1 MNWGQKPSSILDAH
15 ASKLRI
21 LRQKA
26 NIKIRKIL
34 TASFI
39 ASMIVTVGPAI
50 DLVTA
55 PAANAAGSGISFY
68 FKNESGATTAIT
80 RNEFTSGCGSTTAAI
95 NFSWVGSGP
104 SGCNT
109 DGFTTFGTGFINPF
123 VTSNTTYNFC
133 VQADDGSYV
142 TIGGSV
148 VINNWVDQ
156 GAQTGQSCNSTGDFT
171 FAANTS
177 YAIKVWQH
185 ENGGGADLRLLWK
198 KSTDSTYVIIPTE
211 NLATSESLLKPSI
224 SVASS
229 ISDYDYGNN
238 TYNYGVGG
246 SGGTGTLTYSL
257 VSGTLP
263 SILQLDTVNGAIK
276 YNPSGTPNPGQVTT
290 GLQVRVTDA
299 RGMWANSN
307 AFSVTQIKATQSTD
321 VTFTPSSI
329 VYPNATVTVSGG
341 NGTGAYSLEVV
352 SAGTAGCS
360 VSGLVI
366 TATTVGTCTV
376 RGNRAT
382 DTNYFAKTGSTATV
396 TFTQRAGII
405 VKANPIN
412 IKFGQTVTPSVTLS
426 NFGGSDSA
434 TASSVTYRYAGI
446 NGTSYTSSTTAP
458 TALGTYSITPS
469 AATLTFSTGSA
480 GGYSS
485 TTYQSDTLTISA
497 TVPGAPTSV
506 VATGTSG
513 VSASISFTA
522 PASNGGTS
530 ITSYRVYNTTD
541 NVVATGTSSPITVT
555 GLTVGST
562 YTFKINAIT
571 AQGYSDTATASAIT
585 VNRTNLSAP
594 SSITAT
600 APAGAAKSI
609 LVSWS
614 AASNA
619 QGYAINIKSGG
630 STVATIYVSSGTTS
644 KSITTS
650 DYSSLADGTTYT
662 FEVIALGDATQ
673 WETSTAISTTGTTNA
688 TGLGIT
694 FGTATRKSGGFT
706 VPISNYDASFTYDTI
721 TATSGTATFVT
732 GGFISVTGLPLG
744 GSASITISTR
754 KSGFITTTGS
764 GGPFFALE
772 TPTALSLNAKS
783 LTAGRPYKILYSA
796 DASNPNKPTYTS
808 STPSYCTVSGETIT
822 PLAYGTCTITGTLAG
837 YSTFDTATVTSSFN
851 VYFALSNPG
860 FSFFNRSYISAQDSY
875 TWQTNGGVGPYTVT
889 LVSKTTGLAIPGIE
903 IQATYDVT
911 SNIHQTPITI
921 AQYTSAMNDT
931 VTITVTDANG
941 AVLVYDTKLVIY
953 KATPVFTVTPSETL
967 TSVSNPIS
975 FTVTTSSYNV
985 TGSMTLQYTN
995 VGTRTN
1001 MAGCTNIPLVNG
1013 GMTCTWTNAL
1023 VSNSSIYAN
1032 YSGDSNYYSGA
1043 ETTLASSPTIKVNNY
1058 VYANYPQ
1065 LTVNY
1070 GVGGTQLPISVNY
1083 GTGSKSEWT
1092 WEIVRTSDSSTVS
1105 GITMDIETITVAST
1119 VAVGTYNMMVRVTD
1133 SKGVTA
1139 HLPAVV
1145 VVSKG
1150 NVTMTLAIDSTSVT
1164 VGKSTT
1170 IRFTASLPG
1179 VTGTVKLFQG
1189 STTTVVQGCDSVTLV
1204 NSEGTCLATSLSAYG
1219 PTIIYYQYF
1228 GDSNFNARV
1237 SISSLQSIQ
1246 FFPRTS
1252 LSYSSTSTNYGTAAN
1267 FVGTYTT
1274 RGGGAANTWV
1284 WSIVKTS
1291 DSATVSGITISGET
1305 ITVSNTVPAGT
1316 YAMTI
1321 TTIDGLGDTTYK
1333 SVTITVNQLTGLTP
1347 TFGAVTRTANGYT
1360 TTISNYSADYNFQ
1373 LTISAG
1379 SVETGTASGSSLPIT
1394 VTGLSDS
1401 QSATIT
1407 VTTSRLNY
1415 TSPSATVSGASLGA
1429 GLTPIF
1435 GTPTKIAGGFTV
1447 SISNYSASYTWTES
1461 VTAGTVTAGTPSGSN
1476 RTYTI
1481 SGLTPGQ
1488 SATLSVSDTS
1498 TTTKLVTSTVSG
1510 VSLASQAAVT
1520 LTKTSGTYPGE
1531 TLTATGGTGTGALT
1545 YSLSGPSTVSV
1556 SGTQIA
1562 KSALSGSYSIYSP
1575 DGSTLYTLSSG
1586 SPTSTLSRFDI
1597 ASSTFLSNYLV
1608 PASSNQFAMAPDGSY
1623 VLVVSTTSVTKVTLS
1638 TGETTTLVSSGITY
1652 ATGISIDPTG
1662 TGDFYVSDTNAN
1674 RIRGYFA
1681 NGSVKFST
1689 YVQWNAYGDLS
1700 SMMRSAIK
1708 PDGTRLYVVGSASDG
1723 TLYEFN
1729 TSTGAKT
1736 RESSLSRSTA
1746 GLNNVVVTPDGLYA
1760 FVTHSSSGY
1769 IYRVDLTAWTSSSL
1783 RPSASSTNLNFVSVS
1798 PDSSFVITSS
1808 SSQEI
1813 PNYFYRQISVSAFT
1827 VMASFGSTFATPAS
1841 SAIAPDGKTGYL
1853 IDTGGIRKITFAW
1866 GAGSAKCSINGT
1878 RISAQAAGTCLV
1890 VATKAADADYLT
1902 ESSTATT
1909 FTFNAASALR
1919 IAAVAGTVY
1928 YKPTA
1933 QYSPR
1938 STFSGF
1944 VGSDTGT
1951 VSSLTYSYAG
1961 INGTSYGPSA
1971 TVPTSVGTYSV
1982 TPSVGTISMSSG
1994 YIAGYASP
2002 NSYVSDTLTVQATVP
2017 DSVTAVSVTVNSST
2031 SATVSFTA
2039 PVNTGGAAITSYVI
2053 SSTTDTV
2060 TASASTSPVTITG
2073 LSPGTAYAFRVNAIN
2088 SVGRSETATATQVYT
2103 KLGVTLS
2110 STSITGYFGTP
2121 IETITPTVR
2130 GGSGITY
2137 SVSPTLPTGLSI
2149 SLAGVISGT
2158 PTETKTATTYTET
2171 ATYSSYTTGTATF
2184 TLTILKGDSSI
2195 TTPTISPS
2203 SPILGQALT
2212 FTSTVTS
2219 VNSRAT
2225 LTGTISFKN
2234 ALGTLLCETTTIT
2247 LGAASCSYTP
2257 LTTDTFT
2264 VRAFYSGMTYIDSST
2279 STALTVVPTKANP
2292 SITAAT
2298 TTPFIRTV
2306 DTATIRATIVTG
2318 TATNA
2323 TGNVSFTIGDSA
2335 ISGCSSRSVTSNV
2348 ATCVFTP
2355 TSTGVYSIVATY
2367 AGDLNY
2373 NGAAA
2378 SSTSVTVSLCTQ
2390 SISGTITANTGAPA
2404 AGYCAVSITA
2414 ASSGS
2419 LGLPVGITSMKARV
2433 LVIGG
2438 GGAGGTRHGGGGGAG
2453 SLLYS
2458 AAYDITD
2465 TRTVT
2470 IGAGGVGDNSGPN
2483 ATNDGT
2489 ISDNNGRATS
2499 FGSVIAAG
2507 GGAGGGNTVGPGF
2520 TGGSSGGGAGS
2531 STGADPTQTSFSGFD
2546 SYVNKGAAGTSGT
2559 VEPQWSGGGG
2569 GGAGGNGIAGISG
2582 NPATP
2587 GVGGAGRVYD
2597 MTLDGSY
2604 GCFAAG
2610 GGGGRSSSLSS
2621 AAPAGAGGS
2630 CTGLS
2635 TAKVGGDG
2643 ALWTGSTAALSGVDN
2658 TGSGGG
2664 GGGFVG
2670 GSNYTTGSGGSG
2682 LVALRYIS
2690 APTITVPV
2698 DTSTASLAN
2707 VSLVAVVPVFANLF
2721 TRTYQWQK
2729 YVGSSWRNETSTSA
2743 STLTLTFI
2751 AHYGEGTTQ
2760 KYRLL
2765 VTDSDGTLS
2774 TTTASRTITLTVT
2787 PLTQPT
2793 LTVATT
2799 FAVAGSSFPLS
2810 TAGGGGL
2817 GTVSYASVASGSTAG
2832 CSLVGSTLTLATAGI
2847 CKVVAT
2853 KAADIDYLIAR
2864 SETTTVSFVVFQ
2876 IAPQVAPTNTNT
2888 GISTPVGTTT
2898 TKGAD
2903 ACTSGCVPRIT
2914 NSNVYEGRAGD
2925 LVVLTG
2931 INLST
2936 VRKVYFNIYTEAPTF
2951 TADSATQISVRIP
2964 AGLPTGD
2971 ATIEVISPGGT
2982 SARYFDFT
2990 ILP

>member
-1 MNWGQKPSSILDAH
+1 M
-15 ASKLRI
+15 
-21 LRQKA
+21 
-26 NIKIRKIL
+26 
-34 TASFI
+34 
-39 ASMIVTVGPAI
+39 
-50 DLVTA
+50 
-55 PAANAAGSGISFY
+55 
-68 FKNESGATTAIT
+68 E
-80 RNEFTSGCGSTTAAI
+80 
-95 NFSWVGSGP
+95 
-104 SGCNT
+104 
-109 DGFTTFGTGFINPF
+109 
-123 VTSNTTYNFC
+123 
-133 VQADDGSYV
+133 
-142 TIGGSV
+142 
-148 VINNWVDQ
+148 
-156 GAQTGQSCNSTGDFT
+156 
-171 FAANTS
+171 
-177 YAIKVWQH
+177 
-185 ENGGGADLRLLWK
+185 
-198 KSTDSTYVIIPTE
+198 
-211 NLATSESLLKPSI
+211 
-224 SVASS
+224 
-229 ISDYDYGNN
+229 
-238 TYNYGVGG
+238 
-246 SGGTGTLTYSL
+246 
-257 VSGTLP
+257 
-263 SILQLDTVNGAIK
+263 
-276 YNPSGTPNPGQVTT
+276 
-290 GLQVRVTDA
+290 
-299 RGMWANSN
+299 
-307 AFSVTQIKATQSTD
+307 
-321 VTFTPSSI
+321 TFT
-329 VYPNATVTVSGG
+329 
-341 NGTGAYSLEVV
+341 L
-352 SAGTAGCS
+352 
-360 VSGLVI
+360 
-366 TATTVGTCTV
+366 
-376 RGNRAT
+376 
-382 DTNYFAKTGSTATV
+382 
-396 TFTQRAGII
+396 
-405 VKANPIN
+405 
-412 IKFGQTVTPSVTLS
+412 
-426 NFGGSDSA
+426 
-434 TASSVTYRYAGI
+434 
-446 NGTSYTSSTTAP
+446 
-458 TALGTYSITPS
+458 
-469 AATLTFSTGSA
+469 
-480 GGYSS
+480 
-485 TTYQSDTLTISA
+485 
-497 TVPGAPTSV
+497 
-506 VATGTSG
+506 
-513 VSASISFTA
+513 
-522 PASNGGTS
+522 
-530 ITSYRVYNTTD
+530 
-541 NVVATGTSSPITVT
+541 
-555 GLTVGST
+555 
-562 YTFKINAIT
+562 
-571 AQGYSDTATASAIT
+571 
-585 VNRTNLSAP
+585 
-594 SSITAT
+594 
-600 APAGAAKSI
+600 
-609 LVSWS
+609 
-614 AASNA
+614 
-619 QGYAINIKSGG
+619 
-630 STVATIYVSSGTTS
+630 
-644 KSITTS
+644 
-650 DYSSLADGTTYT
+650 
-662 FEVIALGDATQ
+662 
-673 WETSTAISTTGTTNA
+673 
-688 TGLGIT
+688 
-694 FGTATRKSGGFT
+694 
-706 VPISNYDASFTYDTI
+706 
-721 TATSGTATFVT
+721 
-732 GGFISVTGLPLG
+732 
-744 GSASITISTR
+744 
-754 KSGFITTTGS
+754 
-764 GGPFFALE
+764 
-772 TPTALSLNAKS
+772 
-783 LTAGRPYKILYSA
+783 
-796 DASNPNKPTYTS
+796 
-808 STPSYCTVSGETIT
+808 
-822 PLAYGTCTITGTLAG
+822 
-837 YSTFDTATVTSSFN
+837 
-851 VYFALSNPG
+851 
-860 FSFFNRSYISAQDSY
+860 
-875 TWQTNGGVGPYTVT
+875 QTNGGVGPYTVT
-889 LVSKTTGLAIPGIE
+889 LVNKSTGLAIPGIG
-903 IQATYDVT
+903 IQATYDVDA
-911 SNIHQTPITI
+911 NIHRTPITV
-921 AQYTSAMNDT
+921 AQYTGAINET
-931 VTITVTDANG
+931 VTITVVDANG
-941 AVLVYDTKLVIY
+941 ATLAYDTKLLIY
-953 KATPVFTVTPSETL
+953 KANPSFNITPSETE
-967 TSVSNPIS
+967 TSVTKQIT
-975 FTVTTSSYNV
+975 FTVTNSNYNL
-985 TGSMTLQYTN
+985 TGTLTLRYVSGGVYRDV
-995 VGTRTN
+995 VG
-1001 MAGCTNIPLVNG
+1001 CINIPLVNG
-1013 GMTCTWTNAL
+1013 GMTCSWTSA
-1023 VSNSSIYAN
+1023 VASNNTIYGN
-1032 YSGDSNYYSGA
+1032 YSGDTNYYSSTESA
-1043 ETTLASSPTIKVNNY
+1043 LAIGPTVKVNDY
-1058 VYANYPQ
+1058 VSATYPQ
-1065 LTVNY
+1065 LTLGY
-1070 GVGGTQLPISVNY
+1070 GVGGTRPPNSVSN
-1083 GTGSKSEWT
+1083 GTGASST
-1092 WEIVRTSDSSTVS
+1092 WIWDVVRTSDSATVT
-1105 GITMDIETITVAST
+1105 GISMNLETITVASS
-1119 VAVGTYNMMVRVTD
+1119 VPVGTYNLTVRVTD
-1133 SKGVTA
+1133 SKGITT

-1145 VVSKG
+1145 VINKGTTTVSLS
-1150 NVTMTLAIDSTSVT
+1150 VESSSVT

-1170 IRFTASLPG
+1170 IRFTASAAG

-1189 STTTVVQGCDSVTLV
+1189 NSTTVVEGCDNVTLV
-1204 NSEGTCLATSLSAYG
+1204 NSEATCLATSLTAYG
-1219 PTIIYYQYF
+1219 PTTIFYQYL
-1228 GDSNFNARV
+1228 GDSNYNLTARV
-1237 SISSLQSIQ
+1237 SSLQTIQ

-1252 LSYSSTSTNYGTAAN
+1252 LSYTSTTTNYGTAAN
-1267 FVGTYTT
+1267 FVGTYTA
-1274 RGGGAANTWV
+1274 RGGGAANTWL

-1291 DSATVSGITISGET
+1291 DSSTVSGITISGET

-1316 YAMTI
+1316 YPMTI

-1333 SVTITVNQLTGLTP
+1333 SVIITVNPLTGLTP
-1347 TFGAVTRTANGYT
+1347 TFGTVTRTANGYT

-1373 LTISAG
+1373 LAISAG
-1379 SVETGTASGSSLPIT
+1379 TVETGTASGSSLPIT

-1481 SGLTPGQ
+1481 SGLSPGQ

-1498 TTTKLVTSTVSG
+1498 TTTKLVTATVTG
-1510 VSLASQAAVT
+1510 ASLASQATVT

-1531 TLTATGGTGTGALT
+1531 TLTATGGTGTGALA
-1545 YSLSGPSTVSV
+1545 YSLAG
-1556 SGTQIA
+1556 
-1562 KSALSGSYSIYSP
+1562 
-1575 DGSTLYTLSSG
+1575 
-1586 SPTSTLSRFDI
+1586 
-1597 ASSTFLSNYLV
+1597 
-1608 PASSNQFAMAPDGSY
+1608 
-1623 VLVVSTTSVTKVTLS
+1623 TSVATT
-1638 TGETTTLVSSGITY
+1638 ETFTASL
-1652 ATGISIDPTG
+1652 
-1662 TGDFYVSDTNAN
+1662 GD
-1674 RIRGYFA
+1674 I
-1681 NGSVKFST
+1681 
-1689 YVQWNAYGDLS
+1689 
-1700 SMMRSAIK
+1700 I
-1708 PDGTRLYVVGSASDG
+1708 GSA
-1723 TLYEFN
+1723 
-1729 TSTGAKT
+1729 
-1736 RESSLSRSTA
+1736 
-1746 GLNNVVVTPDGLYA
+1746 VTPDGNYLYVFDFNGGQA
-1760 FVTHSSSGY
+1760 SRIRKVSTSSGTVLA
-1769 IYRVDLTAWTSSSL
+1769 II
-1783 RPSASSTNLNFVSVS
+1783 NLNFVPGRQIAIS
-1798 PDSSFVITSS
+1798 PDSSYVL
-1808 SSQEI
+1808 I
-1813 PNYFYRQISVSAFT
+1813 PGSGQILKLDVATDTFT
-1827 VMASFGSTFATPAS
+1827 VLTSNVSLGYGIAISPLGNGNFYVADAGTMKVLFFNSSGVKTSTVNLVGYSDIEQIVVSPDGDFLYVADKGANHKIGKISIS
-1841 SAIAPDGKTGYL
+1841 SASVVDTYTLSGNSSTNDAKTMAISPDGKILALGLYTSRRVWKVDLSTGVSSVSSVFAGASGVIGLTIDNDNNAYL
-1853 IDTGGIRKITFAW
+1853 ASQSDGKIYQVNLNDLSTSSIVNLASTKYPTISSDRSTLYFLSSTSLIKRRLAT
-1866 GAGSAKCSINGT
+1866 APGSAKCSISGT
-1878 RISAQAAGTCLV
+1878 LISAQSAGTCLV

-1919 IAAVAGTVY
+1919 IAAVAGTVN

-1982 TPSVGTISMSSG
+1982 TPSAGTISMSSG

-2039 PVNTGGAAITSYVI
+2039 PVNTGGATITSYVI

-2073 LSPGTAYAFRVNAIN
+2073 LSPGTAYVFRVNAIN

-2121 IETITPTVR
+2121 IETITSTVR
-2130 GGSGITY
+2130 GGSDITY

-2306 DTATIRATIVTG
+2306 DTATITATIVTG

-2335 ISGCSSRSVTSNV
+2335 ISGCSARSVTSNV

-2390 SISGTITANTGAPA
+2390 SVSGTITANTGAPA

-2419 LGLPVGITSMKARV
+2419 LGLPVGVTSMKARV

-2483 ATNDGT
+2483 ATSDGT

-2507 GGAGGGNTVGPGF
+2507 GGAGGGNTVGAGF

-2559 VEPQWSGGGG
+2559 VEPQWTGGGG
-2569 GGAGGNGIAGISG
+2569 GGAGGNGVAGISG

-2587 GVGGAGRVYD
+2587 GIGGAGRVYD

-2610 GGGGRSSSLSS
+2610 GGGGRSSSLST

-2643 ALWTGSTAALSGVDN
+2643 ALWTGSTAALSGVAN

-2670 GSNYTTGSGGSG
+2670 GSNYMTGSGGSG

-2729 YVGSSWRNETSTSA
+2729 FVGSSWRNETSTSA
-2743 STLTLTFI
+2743 STLSLTFV

-2774 TTTASRTITLTVT
+2774 TTTASQTITLTVT

-2817 GTVSYASVASGSTAG
+2817 GTVSYASVATGSAAG

-2876 IAPQVAPTNTNT
+2876 IAPQIAPTNTST

-2903 ACTSGCVPRIT
+2903 SCTSGCVPRIT

-2936 VRKVYFNIYTEAPTF
+2936 VTKVYFNIYTEAPTF